1 MSPIFFFLTNGSGS
15 VGFENYFFEDIN
27 TFPTKLTILKFYST
41 FDNTQIGCGGGGDI
55 PARFD
60 LIWFS
65 TK

>member
-1 MSPIFFFLTNGSGS
+1 MDQEVLDLRTT
-15 VGFENYFFEDIN
+15 FFEDIN
-27 TFPTKLTILKFYST
+27 TFPTNLTILKFYST